1 MPNAYPVWMDEIMYT
16 NAINQLPAWVEYIMS
31 KATEH
36 FKNNKQVKEFYS
48 RFQQAQKEMNGT
60 AEPPVAAD
68 PNMGTAPNIAAP
80 TPMEMAGDS
89 TNTSK

>member
-1 MPNAYPVWMDEIMYT
+1 
-16 NAINQLPAWVEYIMS
+16 
-31 KATEH
+31 
-36 FKNNKQVKEFYS
+36 
-48 RFQQAQKEMNGT
+48 MNGT

-68 PNMGTAPNIAAP
+68 PNMGTAPNVAAP